1 MKNIKEKKANQ
12 TKDAP
17 SKPSSASTEEV
28 VELSDKEQ
36 VDILIILFRHKVHSV
51 VGLHP
56 ESFNMI
62 LTS

>member
-1 MKNIKEKKANQ
+1 MKNTKEKKANK

-28 VELSDKEQ
+28 MELSDKEQ
-36 VDILIILFRHKVHSV
+36 VDTIILFRHKVHSV
-51 VGLHP
+51 LGLHP